1 MQPMAQPEKAYAPVS
16 EMPQNKAA
24 VSYFAA
30 SHLLQM
36 HQANHLYKTV
46 FLFSAH
52 IVYMMFIKI
61 SGTA

>member
-1 MQPMAQPEKAYAPVS
+1 
-16 EMPQNKAA
+16 MPQNKAA

-36 HQANHLYKTV
+36 HQANHLYQTV

-52 IVYMMFIKI
+52 IVYMIFLNYSLDALHSKAMPFFLRLP
-61 SGTA
+61 AF